1 MLTYKH
7 RLPWI
12 HNKPETELNIKL
24 LDIIDEYNLHQLV
37 NVPTRKERTLDLIL
51 VTNPSIINKVHTLP
65 PLGLSDHDVV
75 YIEADIWLRKVRQ
88 QPRKILRYDKANWDN
103 IKFDLEDTLLMIDGL
118 VTRIRSRVR
127 SFLVGTFTN

>member
-1 MLTYKH
+1 MFPYQMVVYSMHLSVSSYFQTCS
-7 RLPWI
+7 
-12 HNKPETELNIKL
+12 ELNIKL

-88 QPRKILRYDKANWDN
+88 KPRKILRYDKANWDN
-103 IKFDLEDTLLMIDGL
+103 IKSGDCIH
-118 VTRIRSRVR
+118 R
-127 SFLVGTFTN
+127 